1 MKRKNT
7 PLITSTSVCKFNHI
21 NQCARAMAAV
31 KMNKK
36 RPSPTNAV
44 TAKPK
49 SNGNGKKKN
58 KVCEFCGT
66 NDTPM
71 WRRGPQGKG
80 TLCNACG
87 VKWSLKYRKKNGK
100 EQVATAKPVT
110 AKKNY
115 SRKDPAIGKKF
126 DEMIQI

>member
-1 MKRKNT
+1 
-7 PLITSTSVCKFNHI
+7 LIRSL
-21 NQCARAMAAV
+21 QLQRALVGV
-31 KMNKK
+31 KINKK
-36 RPSPTNAV
+36 RPAPPTTV
-44 TAKPK
+44 SAKPK
-49 SNGNGKKKN
+49 TGGNGKKKN

-100 EQVATAKPVT
+100 EQVASVSSKQING
-110 AKKNY
+110 KKNY
-115 SRKDPAIGKKF
+115 RKEKSPGIGKLSICWTLLM
-126 DEMIQI
+126 MI

>member
-1 MKRKNT
+1 
-7 PLITSTSVCKFNHI
+7 
-21 NQCARAMAAV
+21 MANV
-31 KMNKK
+31 KLNKK
-36 RPSPTNAV
+36 RPAPSTTV

-49 SNGNGKKKN
+49 TGGNSKKKN

-100 EQVATAKPVT
+100 EQVVIAVPSKPING
-110 AKKNY
+110 KKNY
-115 SRKDPAIGKKF
+115 RKEKSPGIGR
-126 DEMIQI
+126 IGR